1 MLVQLPQGMVL
12 TSWIKMADS
21 AGYRK
26 KEKNESGWSC
36 KDRRWRQS
44 EERERL
50 GRRRTSWLEQRKL
63 SEGRNYRRVLQE
75 PRFWGGVAFEWN
87 EYRRTVVRRTFRAGL
102 RNVVHS
108 PSPSLE
114 RRSFRG
120 IDYPLVSHK
129 ETWRRQRQKRKKRSN
144 IVVCS
149 KWIPS
154 RKRRTSNDV
163 EILCEESPVDLLS
176 DRKKLWFRNNTVHY
190 ISISPKTWGNFEQIS
205 TH

>member
-26 KEKNESGWSC
+26 KEKNESRWSC
-36 KDRRWRQS
+36 KDRRRRQS

-102 RNVVHS
+102 RNVVH
-108 PSPSLE
+108 P
-114 RRSFRG
+114 
-120 IDYPLVSHK
+120 PLLPPLREEVFAVSIIPLC
-129 ETWRRQRQKRKKRSN
+129 RVRK
-144 IVVCS
+144 
-149 KWIPS
+149 P
-154 RKRRTSNDV
+154 D
-163 EILCEESPVDLLS
+163 DDS
-176 DRKKLWFRNNTVHY
+176 DRSERSGQILSFVLSEYRRGNGERATMSRYSAKNPLW
-190 ISISPKTWGNFEQIS
+190 ICSPTGRCGFVTILY
-205 TH
+205 TTIYP